1 MAERVLGTS
10 RVTLA
15 MQRMAPAMEA
25 EMAGELDVL
34 ARMVERR
41 MRQLAP
47 KFRSLLAVGIRVASP
62 EPLVRDI
69 GPTASYAGAQEDG
82 IKPGGKGLPRFSDP
96 ASADVVGW
104 LRTKAFSGRQVRK
117 NTMAAVRANLE
128 LRDRYEGLAWHIRH
142 KGIKARPFVKPAF
155 DALEPV
161 IRVRLAAAAERALA
175 QAGAA
180 A

>member
-1 MAERVLGTS
+1 MARVLNTAAI
-10 RVTLA
+10 RLA

-25 EMAGELDVL
+25 EMGGELDAL
-34 ARMVERR
+34 AQLVARR

-47 KFRSLLAVGIRVASP
+47 KFRSLLAVGIRVDSP

-69 GPTASYAGAQEDG
+69 GPTASYAAYQEDG
-82 IKPGGKGLPRFSDP
+82 IKPGGKGLPRYDDP
-96 ASADVVGW
+96 ASADVLAW
-104 LRTKAFSGRQVRK
+104 LRTKVFSGRTPPRK

-155 DALEPV
+155 DQLEPV
-161 IRVRLAAAAERALA
+161 IRVRLQAAGERAVA
-175 QAGAA
+175 QAGGTA
-180 A
+180 